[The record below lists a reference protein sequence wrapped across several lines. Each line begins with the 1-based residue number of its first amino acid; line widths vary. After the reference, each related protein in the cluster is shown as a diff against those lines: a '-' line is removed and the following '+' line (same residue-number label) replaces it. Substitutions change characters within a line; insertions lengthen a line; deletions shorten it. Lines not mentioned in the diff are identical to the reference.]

1 MPKTIDIST
10 IADWNEL
17 DDYEKSDLI
26 ASIRKSGANVTG
38 LDPKEVRELSLLG
51 GYPDL
56 PDMPSPPKAAMQKS
70 AVPGLVQYG
79 SSFAGGAIP
88 GAKTGL
94 ALSGGNPLGAFAG
107 GLVGGALSVGL
118 DVGMDKLFKREPE
131 GGNAANVVNA
141 ASGFI
146 PGGKGLAAGMLR
158 SGAEAATSAE
168 LNKLS
173 GDKSASPLTAGLG
186 GALSA
191 GALNA
196 VVKPFGERM
205 RKVASEKD
213 ITDWL
218 RARMGKGSAIEVGK
232 EAQGVLDAADMPSP
246 LLPESKPIYA
256 EKLREIRERTGFD
269 PVALTGE
276 DRKTLK
282 GLAGR
287 PNDEVFKE
295 ILSPIFSAK
304 KTDELPAAAESVRK
318 GIDSL
323 AKSSGKSREEFAK
336 GLRKTFVQ
344 NVLGDDDIMN
354 RPDSFRFRLEALGPD
369 VVNELFSSAGRKGER
384 SGAYHAL
391 MNLAEAATK
400 EGGSFK
406 VLLAPSGVTILE
418 HLPGG
423 VGKVAEKLLPKGG
436 KSYALDTDNKLEI
449 LPRVGEL
456 LGIGA
461 GAAAHPVAG
470 LAAGAGVGAREGMRA
485 AHFTWEKAIEKFAA
499 RSNRASDI
507 LRILASGEQ
516 RFSRPMINNFMNS
529 LAKDADEKIGWD

>member
-1 MPKTIDIST
+1 MPKIVDIST
-10 IADWNEL
+10 IADWDEL
-17 DDYEKSDLI
+17 DDYDKAQFVAEV
-26 ASIRKSGANVTG
+26 RKRGGQITG
-38 LDPKEVRELSLLG
+38 LDPKEVRQYSLLG

-56 PDMPSPPKAAMQKS
+56 PDMPPPPKAAMQKS
-70 AVPGLVQYG
+70 AIPGLVQYG
-79 SSFAGGAIP
+79 SSFAGGAVP

-94 ALSGGNPLGAFAG
+94 ALSGGNPLGAVVG
-107 GLVGGALSVGL
+107 GLAGGALSAGL
-118 DVGMDKLFKREPE
+118 DAGMDKLFKREPE
-131 GGNAANVVNA
+131 AGNAANAVNI
-141 ASGFI
+141 ASGFV
-146 PGGKGLAAGMLR
+146 PGGKGLATGMLR

-173 GDKSASPLTAGLG
+173 GDKSANPITAGLG
-186 GALSA
+186 GALTA

-218 RARMGKGSAIEVGK
+218 RARMGKGTAIEVGK
-232 EAQGVLDAADMPSP
+232 EAQNVLDAADMPSP

-269 PVALTGE
+269 PLALTKE
-276 DRKTLK
+276 DRKALQ
-282 GLAGR
+282 GFAGR

-304 KTDELPAAAESVRK
+304 KTDELPAAAEAVRK

-336 GLRKTFVQ
+336 GLRKVFVQ
-344 NVLGDDDIMN
+344 NVLGDDAIMN

-369 VVNELFSSAGRKGER
+369 TVNTIFSSAGKKGER

-400 EGGSFK
+400 EGGHFK
-406 VLLAPSGVTILE
+406 VLLSPSGLTLVERI
-418 HLPGG
+418 PI
-423 VGKVAEKLLPKGG
+423 VGDLLSKSVPKHY
-436 KSYALDTDNKLEI
+436 KLDTDNKFQM
-449 LPRVGEL
+449 GERL
-456 LGIGA
+456 MNAAIPGATSFAAPGVAATMASA
-461 GAAAHPVAG
+461 GAA
-470 LAAGAGVGAREGMRA
+470 REGLRA
-485 AHFTWEKAIEKFAA
+485 MHFGWEKAMEKLAA

-516 RFSRPMINNFMNS
+516 RFSRAMINNFMKS
-529 LAKDADEKIGWD
+529 LASDADEKVGWD